1 MSLSLRAALPGSSAI
16 AALTSLPVCA
26 SRFCPRPPTLW
37 QRWWARHEG
46 IRLEDQ
52 WYCSLDCF
60 QAGFFESLERAV
72 FAQPRSMPRPNR
84 LPLGLILLSQG
95 EITNEQL
102 HDALQQQRAAGAG
115 RVGEW
120 LVKLGAVTE
129 EKVTAAL
136 AAQQGCPLLALSEPH
151 PVPETMHWPDLLVE
165 RYLAVPV
172 LYSQPRSV
180 LYVGFRERVDHSFLL
195 SLEQMLHCRTQPC
208 ILPPATYRRQ
218 LEILAFTLQS
228 ETILIRER
236 QDGVSM
242 TRTIGNYA
250 EQVRAQRC
258 RLTCCD
264 DLLWIR
270 LERAVGLPV
279 DFLFRLPK
287 IGVV

>member
-1 MSLSLRAALPGSSAI
+1 MSLSLRAVLPGSSAI
-16 AALTSLPVCA
+16 AALTSLPICA

-37 QRWWARHEG
+37 QRWWARKEG
-46 IRLEDQ
+46 ISLEDR

-60 QAGFFESLERAV
+60 QAGFFQALERAA
-72 FAQPRSMPRPNR
+72 FARPRSIHRPNR

-95 EITNEQL
+95 EITGEQL
-102 HDALQQQRAAGAG
+102 QHALQQQRAAGAG
-115 RVGEW
+115 KIGEW
-120 LVKLGAVTE
+120 LVKSGAVTE
-129 EKVTAAL
+129 ERVTAAL

-151 PVPETMHWPDLLVE
+151 PVPETFYWPEFLVQ

-172 LYSQPRSV
+172 LYSQRRSV
-180 LYVGFRERVDHSFLL
+180 LYVGFREGVDHSFLL
-195 SLEQMLHCRTQPC
+195 SLEQMLGCRTQPC

-218 LEILAFTLQS
+218 LEIMAFTLQS

-236 QDGVSM
+236 QDGVAM

-250 EQVRAQRC
+250 EQLRAQSC

-270 LERAVGLPV
+270 LERAAGVPV

-287 IGVV
+287 IG